1 MNGVRLVVGLLN
13 DLSGN
18 GGKNT
23 GNGFLVSFVAAA
35 DFDEL
40 VVHPKNFS
48 LVIQNR
54 IGNLE
59 IPKQL
64 PLYHTELGGKAD
76 NLIIDFFAVKS
87 VEDEAQEPIEDT
99 DAKRTCTGAQVYEK
113 QTDASDQ
120 KKYR

>member
-1 MNGVRLVVGLLN
+1 MNGVRLFVGLL
-13 DLSGN
+13 DHLSGN

-40 VVHPKNFS
+40 VVHPKNLAFI
-48 LVIQNR
+48 IQDCIR
-54 IGNLE
+54 NLE
-59 IPKQL
+59 IPKQF
-64 PLYHTELGGKAD
+64 PLYHTELGSKAD

-87 VEDEAQEPIEDT
+87 VEDKAQESVEDT
-99 DAKRTCTGAQVYEK
+99 DAKRTCAGAQVYEK